1 MRKILFMG
9 TPEFAAHILTD
20 LIASN
25 YEVVA
30 VVTQPDKI
38 FGRKREVRFS
48 EVKQV
53 AIAHNINVI
62 QPINIKQD
70 FHEILDYDFD
80 IIVTAAYGQIISEQ
94 VLNHGKF
101 KSVNVHG
108 SLLPKYRGGAPI
120 HKAIYEGDNK
130 TGITIMR
137 MIQKMDAG
145 NIISQQSVDIS
156 IDDNYQTVHDK
167 LKVVGSS
174 LLIETLEDI
183 FNEVHTEIIQNES
196 LTCYSPNI
204 SREDELINFNRKCFE
219 VHNHVRAY
227 NPFPG
232 AYFNF
237 NNKVYKIF
245 EAIFEKCDVNQHSQ
259 IYEVTKKTLKIS
271 CNDGV
276 LIIKTIKPEGK
287 KMMDIKSFLNGKHDF
302 ITDEFVN
309 V

>member
-20 LIASN
+20 LIASTH
-25 YEVVA
+25 EVVA

-53 AIAHNINVI
+53 AIAHNIDVI

-70 FHEILDYDFD
+70 FHEILDLDFD

-94 VLNHGKF
+94 LLNHAKF

-120 HKAIYEGDNK
+120 HKAIYDGNEK

-145 NIISQQSVDIS
+145 NIISQQSVDIT

-174 LLIETLEDI
+174 LLISTLEDI
-183 FNEVHTEIIQNES
+183 FNEVHTEIVQNES

-204 SREDELINFNRKCFE
+204 SREDELINFNRKCFA

-232 AYFNF
+232 AYFKF

-245 EAIFEKCDVNQHSQ
+245 EATFEKCEINQHSQ
-259 IYEVTKKTLKIS
+259 IFEVSKKTLKIS

-302 ITDEFVN
+302 ITGEIVN